1 MQTELKTKRQNLFID
16 WIIRLFKGIIIGIG
30 FILPGLSGGVLAVI
44 LGVYD
49 RIIKFLSNLRKDFI
63 KNLNYFL
70 PIIIGGA
77 IGIIIFSV
85 LVDKAFGKNAAI
97 FICLFVGFVIGTFPS
112 LYKTAGKNGRK
123 QKIL

>member
-1 MQTELKTKRQNLFID
+1 MQTELKTKSQNLFID

-63 KNLNYFL
+63 KNLIYFI
-70 PIIIGGA
+70 PIIIG
-77 IGIIIFSV
+77 
-85 LVDKAFGKNAAI
+85 
-97 FICLFVGFVIGTFPS
+97 
-112 LYKTAGKNGRK
+112 
-123 QKIL
+123 